1 MLSTRL
7 AISIAVAAAT
17 SSLAPRAW
25 SCDAFVPPQPKHTT
39 QRQRRP
45 LVLRSGSTDV
55 ITDTITGNILPSMIS
70 FFALDMVDS
79 TTANRFYY
87 ICRPPTGEREHRHM
101 PIRDMAAAWDATKA
115 LLFLEAHGKQHDG
128 QRDSYDKT
136 QTTELVRQNLRAAV
150 CSTLEAYQ
158 PLTPM
163 VEDGSGCAEQ
173 HRSALTLDANMLQ
186 ETANIAHSALLI
198 MATANAQRLSI
209 CPDSDIQKNISGLL
223 QGILS
228 RQRSDGAFRVEFPYN
243 GQNDCDDVYKGIDFF
258 SGEAMLALMD
268 VYDLSENFGDV
279 VDEAVR
285 ESIVSSLERAYIF
298 YCDYYHE
305 ERPDVNFNI
314 WHIISLSRFY
324 DVLGR
329 RGRSDQATFVAQHV
343 LDMCRDIVHSRAWKE
358 LKQGQRFY
366 ANLNTVEIVC
376 GLDAIAEGIRLASAI
391 GDDDTAALLKRNA
404 MNAVYFVEWSQSLVP
419 KDSPV
424 GFGGLVFGGTQVIEQ
439 RLDVTGHALSALVKL
454 CLVL

>member
-7 AISIAVAAAT
+7 AFSIAV
-17 SSLAPRAW
+17 AW
-25 SCDAFVPPQPKHTT
+25 SCDAFVPPPPCSPTSGCSNTK
-39 QRQRRP
+39 RP
-45 LVLRSGSTDV
+45 LRRTLVKRSSSTNV
-55 ITDTITGNILPSMIS
+55 ITEIITDNTLPRMIS

-79 TTANRFYY
+79 TTDRFYY
-87 ICRPPTGEREHRHM
+87 ICRPSDGEREHVHM
-101 PIRDMAAAWDATKA
+101 PIRDLAAAWDATKA
-115 LLFLEAHGKQHDG
+115 LLFLETQSYYMYDGK
-128 QRDSYDKT
+128 RDFNDKT
-136 QTTELVRQNLRAAV
+136 DTTEFVRQNLRAAV

-158 PLTPM
+158 PLAPM
-163 VEDGSGCAEQ
+163 AEAGTECADQ
-173 HRSALTLDANMLQ
+173 HRPALTLDASLLQ

-198 MATANAQRLSI
+198 MATANACRLTI
-209 CPDSDIQKNISGLL
+209 CPDSDVDKNISGLL

-228 RQRSDGAFRVEFPYN
+228 RQRSDGAFRIEFMSNN
-243 GQNDCDDVYKGIDFF
+243 GQSDRDDVYKGIDFF
-258 SGEAMLALMD
+258 PGEAMLALMD
-268 VYDLSENFGDV
+268 VYDLSEELGDV
-279 VDEAVR
+279 ADEALR
-285 ESIVSSLERAYIF
+285 ESIVSSMERAYIF
-298 YCDYYHE
+298 YCDYYHQ

-314 WHIISLSRFY
+314 WQITSLSRFY

-343 LDMCRDIVHSRAWKE
+343 LQMCRDIVHSRAWKE

-366 ANLNTVEIVC
+366 ANLNTVEIFC

-391 GDDDTAALLKRNA
+391 GDDNTAALLKRNA
-404 MNAVYFVEWSQSLVP
+404 MNAVYFVEWSQSQVS

-424 GFGGLVFGGTQVIEQ
+424 GYGGLGFGGTHVIEQ